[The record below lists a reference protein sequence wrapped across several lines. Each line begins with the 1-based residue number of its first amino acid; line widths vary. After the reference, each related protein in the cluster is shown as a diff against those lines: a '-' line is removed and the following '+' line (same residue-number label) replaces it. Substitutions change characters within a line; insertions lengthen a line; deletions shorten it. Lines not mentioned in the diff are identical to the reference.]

1 MATFRIDK
9 ISISQFKGVIDAT
22 YEVSEKTDICG
33 KNGSGKSTIGLAMVL
48 PMTGKDLIGRS
59 NPEIHPDFLSESEP
73 HITIEGA
80 IDGKPI
86 TLEMIQKDTRTK
98 KQIDDGA
105 PPKIANKYRINGVDK
120 SATAF
125 KSDLLERGIDLSLYE
140 KLSSP
145 YYFMNLK
152 ENDKRVSVFEL
163 ASEISD
169 LDVAKAIGAEVLDVT
184 DKLDTYRL
192 EEIEALSRQQKKKA
206 SERLDAIPEQIIGLE
221 KGKPEIE
228 NEAELNAKR
237 QRIEAT
243 IEAHGEK
250 IKELDKLSPWTIDSQ
265 IASIEA
271 KQTAI
276 VTSANAERQEE
287 ISKKRKLYN
296 ESCSKLTSVKDEI
309 ASLERQMSMKESDIN
324 RDEATMN
331 DLLKEYEDLKAEE
344 FPEDKTVCPTCGQ
357 KLQKEKIASLKA
369 EWESRKADKVDK
381 MKTNGNQYAK
391 RIKAMKTELAAV
403 SAYLAEVKTMQKD
416 AEKAVKASEE
426 AFNKANE
433 TPSVDGSSIPEWKA
447 LEVEKA
453 ELQKKSE
460 EVEKAKAEKV
470 EILTAVATLKSDLSD
485 IDRELGKRSVVEHID
500 NQILSLKKEQKDSAQ
515 AKADAERI
523 LYHCQLISQKKNEML
538 SESVNSRFPD
548 YIRFKLFDT
557 LKNGEIKDCC
567 IPLVQNE
574 NGQWKEVGK
583 TANTALEMR
592 AKLAILQ
599 GFQDFYDLHLP
610 IIVDGAS
617 EIDTENKK
625 RIQMNTQLIF
635 LSVKDGTDLTLEE
648 LS

>member
-9 ISISQFKGVIDAT
+9 ISISQFKGANDVA
-22 YEVSEKTDICG
+22 YEVSQKTDICG
-33 KNGSGKSTIGLAMVL
+33 KNGSGKTTLGMAMVL

-59 NPEIHPDFLSESEP
+59 NPEIHPNDLDESEP
-73 HITIEGA
+73 HDIIEGT

-98 KQIDDGA
+98 KQIEAGA
-105 PPKIANKYRINGVDK
+105 PPKISNKYRINGVDK

-125 KSDLLERGIDLSLYE
+125 KADLLEKGIDLSLYE
-140 KLSSP
+140 KLTSP
-145 YYFMNLK
+145 YFFMNLK
-152 ENDKRVSVFEL
+152 EADKRATVFDM
-163 ASEISD
+163 ASDISD
-169 LDVAKAIGAEVLDVT
+169 TDVSKAIGAEVSDVT
-184 DKLDTYRL
+184 EKLDTYKL
-192 EEIEALSRQQKKKA
+192 EEVEALAKQQKKKA

-221 KGKPEIE
+221 KGKPEID

-243 IEAHGEK
+243 IEAHGER

-276 VTSANAERQEE
+276 VTSANTKRQEE

-296 ESCSKLTSVKDEI
+296 DSCSKLTSVKDEI
-309 ASLERQMSMKESDIN
+309 AYLERQMSMKESEIN

-331 DLLKEYEDLKAEE
+331 DLLKEYEGLKVEK
-344 FPEDKTVCPTCGQ
+344 FPEDKTVCPVCGQ
-357 KLQKEKIASLKA
+357 KFQKEKIDSLKA
-369 EWESRKADKVDK
+369 EWESRKADKVAK

-391 RIKAMKTELAAV
+391 QIKAMKTELAAV
-403 SAYLAEVKTMQKD
+403 SAHLAEVKTMQND
-416 AEKAVKASEE
+416 AEKAVKASEK

-453 ELQKKSE
+453 ELKKKSE

-500 NQILSLKKEQKDSAQ
+500 NQILSLKKEQKESAQ

-523 LYHCQLISQKKNEML
+523 LYHCQLISQKKNDML

-557 LKNGEIKDCC
+557 LKNGEIVNCCKPEIKD
-567 IPLVQNE
+567 E
-574 NGQWKEVGK
+574 NGEWKELG
-583 TANTALEMR
+583 TSANTALEMR
-592 AKLAILQ
+592 AKIAILE
-599 GFQDFYDLHLP
+599 GFQNFHDMHVP
-610 IIVDGAS
+610 II
-617 EIDTENKK
+617 IDNAECLDSNSKK
-625 RIQMNTQLIF
+625 LINANTQLIF
-635 LSVKDGTDLTLEE
+635 LTVVDDLPLTVNKL
-648 LS
+648 

>member
-59 NPEIHPDFLSESEP
+59 NPEIHPDFLSDSEP

-98 KQIDDGA
+98 KQIEDGA

-152 ENDKRVSVFEL
+152 ENDKRISVFEL

-228 NEAELNAKR
+228 NEEELNAKR

-265 IASIEA
+265 IDSIEA

-276 VTSANAERQEE
+276 VTSANAKRQED
-287 ISKKRKLYN
+287 ISKKRKLHDDAY
-296 ESCSKLTSVKDEI
+296 EEFSSVKNEI

-324 RDEATMN
+324 RYEATMN
-331 DLLKEYEDLKAEE
+331 DLLKEYEGLKAEK
-344 FPEDKTVCPTCGQ
+344 FPEDKTICPICGQ
-357 KLQKEKIASLKA
+357 KFPNEKTASLKA
-369 EWESRKADKVDK
+369 DWESHKADKVAK

-391 RIKAMKTELAAV
+391 LIKTMKTELAAV
-403 SAYLAEVKTMQKD
+403 SAHLAEVKTMQKD
-416 AEKAVKASEE
+416 AEKAVKVSEE
-426 AFNKANE
+426 AFNKANDA
-433 TPSVDGSSIPEWKA
+433 PAVDGSSIPEWKA

>member
-1 MATFRIDK
+1 MATFSINK
-9 ISISQFKGVIDAT
+9 ISVSQFKGVTDAT
-22 YEVSEKTDICG
+22 YEMSKKTDICG

-48 PMTGKDLIGRS
+48 PMTGKDLTGRS
-59 NPEIHPDFLSESEP
+59 NPEIHPDFLDESEP
-73 HITIEGA
+73 HITIDGT

-98 KQIDDGA
+98 KQIESGA
-105 PPKIANKYRINGVDK
+105 PAKIANKYRINGVDK

-152 ENDKRVSVFEL
+152 ENDKRATVFEL

-169 LDVAKAIGAEVLDVT
+169 LDVAKAIGEEVLDVT

-192 EEIEALSRQQKKKA
+192 EEIEGLSKQQKKKA

-243 IEAHGEK
+243 IEAHGER

-265 IASIEA
+265 ISTIEA

-287 ISKKRKLYN
+287 ISEKRKSYN
-296 ESCSKLTSVKDEI
+296 DSCSKLTSVKDEI
-309 ASLERQMSMKESDIN
+309 AYLERQISIKESDIN

-331 DLLKEYEDLKAEE
+331 DLLKEYEDLKAEK

-369 EWESRKADKVDK
+369 EWESRKADKVAK

-403 SAYLAEVKTMQKD
+403 SAHLAEVKTMQKD
-416 AEKAVKASEE
+416 AEKAVKASEK

-447 LEVEKA
+447 LEV
-453 ELQKKSE
+453 
-460 EVEKAKAEKV
+460 
-470 EILTAVATLKSDLSD
+470 
-485 IDRELGKRSVVEHID
+485 
-500 NQILSLKKEQKDSAQ
+500 
-515 AKADAERI
+515 
-523 LYHCQLISQKKNEML
+523 
-538 SESVNSRFPD
+538 
-548 YIRFKLFDT
+548 
-557 LKNGEIKDCC
+557 
-567 IPLVQNE
+567 
-574 NGQWKEVGK
+574 
-583 TANTALEMR
+583 
-592 AKLAILQ
+592 
-599 GFQDFYDLHLP
+599 
-610 IIVDGAS
+610 
-617 EIDTENKK
+617 
-625 RIQMNTQLIF
+625 
-635 LSVKDGTDLTLEE
+635 
-648 LS
+648 

>member
-1 MATFRIDK
+1 MATFTIDK
-9 ISISQFKGVIDAT
+9 ISVSQFKGVIDAT

-48 PMTGKDLIGRS
+48 PMTGKDLVGRS

-98 KQIDDGA
+98 KQIEAGA
-105 PPKIANKYRINGVDK
+105 PAKIANKYRINGVDK

-152 ENDKRVSVFEL
+152 ETDKRTAVFEL

-184 DKLDTYRL
+184 DKLDTYRI

-206 SERLDAIPEQIIGLE
+206 SERLDSIPEQIIGLE

-228 NEAELNAKR
+228 NEAELTARR
-237 QRIEAT
+237 QRIDAT
-243 IEAHGEK
+243 ISEHGKRIE
-250 IKELDKLSPWTIDSQ
+250 ELDKLSPWTIDSE

-271 KQTAI
+271 KQKALVI
-276 VTSANAERQEE
+276 SANAKRDEK
-287 ISKKRKLYN
+287 ISKIRKALI
-296 ESCSKLTSVKDEI
+296 ESKQDLSFVDSEKK
-309 ASLERQMSMKESDIN
+309 SLERQINFKEEDIES
-324 RDEATMN
+324 RDSSVKK
-331 DLLKEYEDLKAEE
+331 LLEEYEDMKGTK
-344 FPEDKTVCPTCGQ
+344 FPDNKTVCPTCGQ
-357 KLQKEKIASLKA
+357 KLPKDEIDKIKAKWQK
-369 EWESRKADKVDK
+369 DKDFALAT
-381 MKTNGNQYAK
+381 MKTDGNNEARLVK
-391 RIKAMKTELAAV
+391 KMKTELA
-403 SAYLAEVKTMQKD
+403 SMSTRLAELDEQIASSRKLVETNTNALSE
-416 AEKAVKASEE
+416 AEAIPVS
-426 AFNKANE
+426 
-433 TPSVDGSSIPEWKA
+433 DGTDIAEWKELETEKESLKQKSA
-447 LEVEKA
+447 EVEN
-453 ELQKKSE
+453 
-460 EVEKAKAEKV
+460 AKAEKV

-500 NQILSLKKEQKDSAQ
+500 NQILSLKEEQKTSAQ

-557 LKNGEIKDCC
+557 LKNGEIVNCCKPEIKD
-567 IPLVQNE
+567 E
-574 NGQWKEVGK
+574 NDDWKELGK
-583 TANTALEMR
+583 SANNALEMR
-592 AKLAILQ
+592 AKIAILE
-599 GFQDFYDLHLP
+599 GFQNFHNMHVP
-610 IIVDGAS
+610 IV
-617 EIDTENKK
+617 IDNAECLDSDSK
-625 RIQMNTQLIF
+625 RLINADTQLIF
-635 LSVKDGTDLTLEE
+635 LSVVDDLPLTVNNL
-648 LS
+648 

>member
-1 MATFRIDK
+1 MATFIINK
-9 ISISQFKGVIDAT
+9 ISVSQFKGAVDAT
-22 YEVSEKTDICG
+22 YEMSKKTDICG

-73 HITIEGA
+73 HITIEGQ

-98 KQIDDGA
+98 KQIEAGA

-192 EEIEALSRQQKKKA
+192 EEIEALAKQQKKKA

-228 NEAELNAKR
+228 NEAELTAKR

-243 IEAHGEK
+243 IEAHGKRIE
-250 IKELDKLSPWTIDSQ
+250 ELDKLSPWTIDSE
-265 IASIEA
+265 ITSIEA
-271 KQTAI
+271 KQKALVI
-276 VTSANAERQEE
+276 SANSKRDEE
-287 ISKKRKLYN
+287 ISKKRRLFN
-296 ESCSKLTSVKDEI
+296 ESKSDLSSISNQVAELD
-309 ASLERQMSMKESDIN
+309 SMVTTRSNDISA
-324 RDEATMN
+324 REEVLN
-331 DLLKEYEDLKAEE
+331 DLLKEYEAVKKDK
-344 FPEDKTVCPTCGQ
+344 FPEDKEICPKCGQ
-357 KLQKEKIASLKA
+357 KLPKDQIATMKSSWEKDHKEKV
-369 EWESRKADKVDK
+369 EK
-381 MKTNGNQYAK
+381 MKNDGNRYAK
-391 RIKAMKTELAAV
+391 NIKSMKTELASMSTRLIELQEQQKSIETAV
-403 SAYLAEVKTMQKD
+403 S
-416 AEKAVKASEE
+416 ASEE
-426 AFNKANE
+426 ALVKAE
-433 TPSVDGSSIPEWKA
+433 SAPVSDGTNIPEWKELETEKESLKQKSA
-447 LEVEKA
+447 EVEKA
-453 ELQKKSE
+453 N
-460 EVEKAKAEKV
+460 AEKI
-470 EILTAVATLKSDLSD
+470 EILIEVAKLKSKLSD
-485 IDRELGKRSVVEHID
+485 IDRELGKQAVVEHID
-500 NQILSLKKEQKDSAQ
+500 REILSLKEEQKTSAQ

-557 LKNGEIKDCC
+557 LKNGEIVNCCKPEIKD
-567 IPLVQNE
+567 E
-574 NGQWKEVGK
+574 NDDWKELGK
-583 TANTALEMR
+583 SANNALEMR
-592 AKLAILQ
+592 AKIAILE
-599 GFQDFYDLHLP
+599 GFQRFHNMYVP
-610 IIVDGAS
+610 IIVDNAECLDS
-617 EIDTENKK
+617 DSKM
-625 RIQMNTQLIF
+625 RINADTQLIF
-635 LSVKDGTDLTLEE
+635 LSVVDDLPLTVNKL
-648 LS
+648 